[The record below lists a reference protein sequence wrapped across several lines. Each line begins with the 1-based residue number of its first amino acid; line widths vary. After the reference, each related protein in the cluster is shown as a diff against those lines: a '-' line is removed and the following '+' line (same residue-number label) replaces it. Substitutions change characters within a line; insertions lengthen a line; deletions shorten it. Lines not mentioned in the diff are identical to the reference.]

1 MGEVLMAGPL
11 TVLNHYG
18 TADLTERVDQALK
31 QAGLDTGGLTW
42 SDLTPL
48 DQFHVR
54 GLAATK
60 ELAEGLSLEPGS
72 TVIDVGCGLGGPAR
86 YLAATHGCRVTGID
100 LSRPFTD
107 VARTLTEQVGLS
119 ASVTYRQ
126 ADALDLPFPDHAFDH
141 AWTQHVA
148 MNISDKG
155 RFYANIHRVLKP
167 AGRLAIYDVVV
178 GDAGP
183 LIFPVPWAR
192 QPEISFVMAMD
203 TLRDVVTKAGFEEI
217 SWADKTAAAIEW
229 FAYQKAGRRSAVAAS
244 PLGIHV
250 VMGPGFPEMAANL
263 GRNLME
269 GRARLV
275 QAIVRRI

>member
-1 MGEVLMAGPL
+1 MAGPL

-107 VARTLTEQVGLS
+107 VARTLTERVGLS

-126 ADALDLPFPDHAFDH
+126 ADALDLPFADHAFDH

-148 MNISDKG
+148 MNIADKG

-167 AGRLAIYDVVV
+167 AGRLAIYDVVA

-183 LIFPVPWAR
+183 LIFPVPWAS
-192 QPEISFVMAMD
+192 QPEISFVVSMD
-203 TLRDVVTKAGFEEI
+203 RLRDAVIKAGFEEI
-217 SWADKTAAAIEW
+217 SWAEKTAAAIAW
-229 FAYQKAGRRSAVAAS
+229 FADQKAARRSAA
-244 PLGIHV
+244 LGIHV

-263 GRNLME
+263 ERNLTE

>member
-1 MGEVLMAGPL
+1 MAGPL
-11 TVLNHYG
+11 TVVNHYG
-18 TADLTERVDQALK
+18 TDDLTERVAQALK
-31 QAGLDTGGLTW
+31 QAGLDAGGLTW

-48 DQFHVR
+48 DQFHFR

-86 YLAATHGCRVTGID
+86 YLAAKHGCRVTGID

-107 VARTLTEQVGLS
+107 VARTLTGRVGLS

-155 RFYANIHRVLKP
+155 RFYGNIHRVLKP
-167 AGRLAIYDVVV
+167 AGRLAIYDVVA

-183 LIFPVPWAR
+183 LIFPVPWAS
-192 QPEISFVMAMD
+192 QPEISFVVAMD

-217 SWADKTAAAIEW
+217 SWADKTEAAVAW
-229 FAYQKAGRRSAVAAS
+229 FADQKAARRSAGAAS

-269 GRARLV
+269 GRARLI

>member
-1 MGEVLMAGPL
+1 
-11 TVLNHYG
+11 
-18 TADLTERVDQALK
+18 
-31 QAGLDTGGLTW
+31 
-42 SDLTPL
+42 
-48 DQFHVR
+48 
-54 GLAATK
+54 
-60 ELAEGLSLEPGS
+60 
-72 TVIDVGCGLGGPAR
+72 
-86 YLAATHGCRVTGID
+86 
-100 LSRPFTD
+100 
-107 VARTLTEQVGLS
+107 
-119 ASVTYRQ
+119 
-126 ADALDLPFPDHAFDH
+126 
-141 AWTQHVA
+141 

-167 AGRLAIYDVVV
+167 AGRLAIYDVVA

-217 SWADKTAAAIEW
+217 SWVDKTAAAIEW
-229 FAYQKAGRRSAVAAS
+229 FADQKAARQSAVAAS

-263 GRNLME
+263 ERNLTE